1 MNNPKNILS
10 LDAGGT
16 NLVFSSIMNGEVKN
30 EYSLPTA
37 SADIDEFLR
46 KLIKGFKEVINLSGE
61 KADAISFCFPGPAD
75 YEAGIIGDLE
85 NLPFFRGGVPL
96 KNMLENEFKIPVFIN
111 NDGDLFTL
119 GEALSGIL
127 PEVND
132 KLTKNNNPKRYSNL
146 LGLTLGTGFGS
157 GMVNNGN
164 LWIGDNSAGAE
175 INRMPNLKNPKQT
188 SEEIISRR
196 GVKNLYRQYASNDI
210 KNSPEPYDIYKIA
223 KGELDGNKDAAI
235 KTWEVFGEVLG
246 DAASNAVTLTDSI
259 IVVGGG
265 LSGASELF
273 LPKAIEVMNSKFEKP
288 CGGELQRLETYA
300 YNLNNEECLADFLM
314 NESTEIKVPYSNQL
328 VNYNNIK
335 KIGIGVST
343 LGTSKAVAMGAWH
356 FALRSLQ

>member
-1 MNNPKNILS
+1 MNSKNILS

-16 NLVFSSIMNGEVKN
+16 NLVFSSIMNGEVNN
-30 EYSLPTA
+30 EYSLPTT
-37 SADIDEFLR
+37 SVDINEFLS
-46 KLIKGFKEVINLSGE
+46 KLIKGFKEVIKLSGE

-96 KNMLENEFKIPVFIN
+96 KNILENEFKIPVFIN
-111 NDGDLFTL
+111 NDGDLFTM

-127 PEVND
+127 P
-132 KLTKNNNPKRYSNL
+132 KINNRLSINKNPKRYSNL

-157 GMVNNGN
+157 GMVNKGN
-164 LWIGDNSAGAE
+164 LWIGDNSAGVE
-175 INRMPNLKNPKQT
+175 INRMPNPFYPKQS

-196 GVKNLYRQYASNDI
+196 GVKNLYRKYTNNASD
-210 KNSPEPYDIYKIA
+210 NSPEPYEIYKIA
-223 KGELDGNKDAAI
+223 IGEIDGDKDAAI

-246 DAASNAVTLTDSI
+246 DAASNAATLTDSI

-273 LPKAIEVMNSKFEKP
+273 LPKAIQVLNSKFEKP
-288 CGGELQRLETYA
+288 DGGELQRLETYV
-300 YNLNNEECLADFLM
+300 YNLDNKESLKDFLI
-314 NESTEIKVPYSNQL
+314 NVSTEIKVPYSNQR

-335 KIGIGVST
+335 KIGIGIST

-356 FALRSLQ
+356 YALKKLN